1 MIIDSPTE
9 FSLSQND
16 NFMEFETLCN
26 KYGLNDACKSDLFFT
41 LRLGTLNKE
50 FIKQMLTENCNIL
63 LPVMIDTLYKDFMNL
78 MNNTRMWSLN
88 GFTPMELGKDV
99 NV

>member
-26 KYGLNDACKSDLFFT
+26 KYGLNDACKSDLFYA
-41 LRLGTLNKE
+41 LRLGTLNME

-63 LPVMIDTLYKDFMNL
+63 LPVMIDNLYKDFMDL

-88 GFTPMELGKDV
+88 GFTPMELGKVV